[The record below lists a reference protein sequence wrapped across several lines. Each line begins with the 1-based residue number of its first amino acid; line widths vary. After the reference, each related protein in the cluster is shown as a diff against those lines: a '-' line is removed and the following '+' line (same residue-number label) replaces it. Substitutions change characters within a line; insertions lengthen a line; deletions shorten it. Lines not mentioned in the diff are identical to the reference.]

1 MKKFVIKPKETKQA
15 VDLYPTD
22 TSYKTYTL
30 LHVGE
35 SLLVNVDDSGNI
47 TDEWHDLIGT
57 PFSLTLEA
65 DKYQELLIKNPH
77 HEEIVIYIEGK

>member
-1 MKKFVIKPKETKQA
+1 MKKITINPKETKKA
-15 VDLYPTD
+15 GDLYPTD

-57 PFSLTLEA
+57 PLSLTLEA
-65 DKYQELLIKNPH
+65 EEYNELVIKNPH
-77 HEEIVIYIEGK
+77 NQPIQIYIEGT